1 MSLHRSQ
8 TCGKIR
14 FRDHREAVSA
24 LHTAAALRQR
34 AAAEM
39 LSTRR
44 REVRAYEC
52 DACHGHHLTSLA
64 A

>member
-1 MSLHRSQ
+1 MSLHRSH

-24 LHTAAALRQR
+24 LHSAATLRQR
-34 AAAEM
+34 AAEAM

-44 REVRAYEC
+44 HEIRTYEC
-52 DACHGHHLTSLA
+52 DACHGHHLTSLVA
-64 A
+64 